1 MRRRKGLSRKPV
13 SVVIEKAIV
22 GLGNPGSRYAR
33 TRHNVG
39 FMVVDAL
46 AKRFFARLRRSAFGA
61 KTARLL
67 IEGYRVVLV
76 KPMTYMND
84 SGRSVGQ
91 LVGGGHV
98 GRDDTLIVLDDMA
111 LPLGALRMRVRGS
124 AGSHNGLTS
133 VLQTLGTDQIARLR
147 IGIGPGETED
157 WKEFVLSP
165 FSQSE
170 YDTIKD
176 AIERACDACL
186 AWLRDGTEVAMSAC
200 NTPKKELSH
209 NRLCVDD
216 TSKTA

>member
-1 MRRRKGLSRKPV
+1 M
-13 SVVIEKAIV
+13 

-46 AKRFFARLRRSAFGA
+46 AKRYFTRLRRSAFGA

-67 IEGYRVVLV
+67 IEGYRVALL

-111 LPLGALRMRVRGS
+111 LPLGALRLRAQGS

-133 VLQTLGTDQIARLR
+133 VLETLGTDRIARLR
-147 IGIGPGETED
+147 LGIGPGETEE
-157 WKEFVLSP
+157 WREFVLSP

-170 YDTIKD
+170 YDIIKD

-186 AWLRDGTEVAMSAC
+186 AWLRDGAEVAMSAC

-209 NRLCVDD
+209 NRLCADD
-216 TSKTA
+216 TSRTA